1 MIIDTHMHLLDERFD
16 IDRSLIIA
24 RAKQAGLSKF
34 IEVTCEVKYWEQAL
48 KLAEKEHNIFI
59 SLGIHPNNA
68 CCIQQHSYDN
78 ILQKMAKYQKCV
90 AIGEIGLDYHD
101 KPSYHKVFK
110 QKLCFMQQLNIALN
124 LNKPV
129 IIHCRDAYED
139 AINIL
144 SKYNMGLKG
153 VIHCFSGSLKYA
165 QEFLKLG
172 FLLGVDG
179 PITYSTKLQY
189 VISQIPLNNIL
200 IETDSPYLVPKQY
213 KCHITRNEP
222 CYITTIIEQIAKI
235 KHISYHTVLKITTN
249 NALKLFNLK

>member
-1 MIIDTHMHLLDERFD
+1 MIIDTHMHLLDERFN
-16 IDRSLIIA
+16 IDRSLVIA
-24 RAKQAGLSKF
+24 RAKQVGISKF
-34 IEVTCEVKYWEQAL
+34 IEVTCEVKSWEQAR
-48 KLAEKEHNIFI
+48 KLAEDEYNIFM
-59 SLGIHPNNA
+59 SLGIHPINA
-68 CCIQQHSYDN
+68 CCIQQYSYNN
-78 ILQKMAKYQKCV
+78 ILQKMAKYHKCV

-101 KPSYHKVFK
+101 KPSYHEVLK
-110 QKLCFMQQLNIALN
+110 QKLCFIQQLNIALN

-144 SKYNMGLKG
+144 SQYNMGLKG

-189 VISQIPLNNIL
+189 VISQISINNIVV
-200 IETDSPYLVPKQY
+200 ETDSPYLVPNKH
-213 KCHITRNEP
+213 KNHITRNEP
-222 CYITTIIEQIAKI
+222 CYITSIIEQIAKI
-235 KHISYHTVLKITTN
+235 KNISYHTVLKHTTN